1 MGRYILKRVLQM
13 IPVLLGVTL
22 LIFLLLNIAPG
33 DPARLVLGT
42 DASQEQLEQFREENG
57 LNDPILLQY
66 VRYMKNALTGDFGT
80 SYVFR
85 TSVTSLIRARVGAS
99 VSTMLI
105 AIVLTIVL
113 SLPLGIQMALKQNS
127 LFDNFMRV
135 FTLIFNSMPG
145 FWLGLLMILFFSVK
159 LGWLPSSGLETPS
172 ALIMPVIC
180 LGLSMLTPLSR
191 AERSSMLEVI
201 HQDYI
206 RTARA
211 KGLTRQYIIRHHALK
226 NSLLPMITLYGKMIG
241 TCFGGSVI
249 IETTF
254 GINGIGKMMRDSLT
268 QKDLPAVMGCVIIS
282 TTLICVMNLVTD
294 LLYGYVDPRIKSIYG
309 KKKSGK
315 GAKIETAKR
324 KMTKVR
330 TAAKPEPQ
338 TAVAGGC
345 TAAQESVRQTATQ
358 KNFKRRSLWTDVWLR
373 LRKNKTAIL
382 GFVLFAVIAI
392 ACFSAPLFYDYTEDI
407 VTIAPAIRLQ
417 GPSAEHILGTDEL
430 GRDMLARILWGGRT
444 SLICGELAL
453 CFSILIGGAL
463 GIVAAYYGGIADTL
477 IMRGIDIVMAIPSI
491 LLMITLAT
499 IMTPN
504 VINLALAIG
513 IGLVPAEARLIRGQ
527 VLQVVDQEYI
537 EAVKA
542 QGASDLKIIFSHILP
557 NSISPIIT
565 TIMMDMGSAITM
577 ISTLSFVGLGIQ
589 APAPE
594 WGTMLAAG
602 RAVMRDAWHITTFP
616 GLMLVLT
623 VVALTLMGDGLRD
636 ALDPRMKR

>member
-1 MGRYILKRVLQM
+1 MGRYIFKRVLQM

-42 DASQEQLEQFREENG
+42 DASEEQLEQFREENG
-57 LNDPILLQY
+57 LNDPLLLQY

-85 TSVTSLIRARVGAS
+85 TSVTSLIKVRVGAS
-99 VSTMLI
+99 VATMLI
-105 AIVLTIVL
+105 AILLTIVL

-127 LFDNFMRV
+127 VFDNFMRV

-315 GAKIETAKR
+315 GAKVEAAKR
-324 KMTKVR
+324 TKTTVR
-330 TAAKPEPQ
+330 AAAKPN
-338 TAVAGGC
+338 AD
-345 TAAQESVRQTATQ
+345 TAAATQASACAAAGEASSSTRQTASH
-358 KNFKRRSLWTDVWLR
+358 KNFKRRSLWADVWIR

-444 SLICGELAL
+444 SLICGALAL
-453 CFSILIGGAL
+453 CFSIIIGGTL
-463 GIVAAYYGGIADTL
+463 GIVSAYYGGVVDTL

-527 VLQVVDQEYI
+527 VLQVVDQQYI

-577 ISTLSFVGLGIQ
+577 ISTLSFVGLGI
-589 APAPE
+589 AEFPL
-594 WGTMLAAG
+594 G
-602 RAVMRDAWHITTFP
+602 VVRDRSAEEE
-616 GLMLVLT
+616 
-623 VVALTLMGDGLRD
+623 
-636 ALDPRMKR
+636 K